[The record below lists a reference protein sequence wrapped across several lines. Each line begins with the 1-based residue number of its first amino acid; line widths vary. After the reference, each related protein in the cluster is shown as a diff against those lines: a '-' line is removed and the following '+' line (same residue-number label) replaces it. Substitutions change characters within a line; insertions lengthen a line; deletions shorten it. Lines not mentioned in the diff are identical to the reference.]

1 MTMRERDYG
10 MHASNSNEQ
19 DDDLDR
25 ALNTALGMYATVE
38 AREGLEQRILANL
51 RSQESS
57 TRSKW
62 WTWGLAAAVLT
73 MIIVA
78 VAWHFNGHTLPPIA
92 NHPAIQQP
100 PANHAVPHRT
110 ENTIVRDIAPVRK
123 RVVQRTSHRDSPPKL
138 DQFPSPQPLST
149 EEIALAEYVK
159 KFPNEA
165 QLVAQAQEEF
175 ALETQKVMNDS
186 GSETRPSTS
195 IEEER

>member
-1 MTMRERDYG
+1 MQKQNDRWNET
-10 MHASNSNEQ
+10 NSN
-19 DDDLDR
+19 DPDRDLDR
-25 ALNTALGMYATVE
+25 VINTALAMYATME

-51 RSQESS
+51 RNQESRRPS
-57 TRSKW
+57 RW
-62 WTWGLAAAVLT
+62 WAWGLAAAALA
-73 MIIVA
+73 MIIMA
-78 VAWHFNGHTLPPIA
+78 IAWRFNGHTIPAIA
-92 NHPAIQQP
+92 NHPAIQHP
-100 PANHAVPHRT
+100 PVNQVVPRRT

-123 RVVQRTSHRDSPPKL
+123 RVVQRTTHRDTHPKL
-138 DQFPSPQPLST
+138 DQFPSLQPLST

-175 ALETQKVMNDS
+175 ALETQKVMNHA

>member
-1 MTMRERDYG
+1 
-10 MHASNSNEQ
+10 
-19 DDDLDR
+19 
-25 ALNTALGMYATVE
+25 
-38 AREGLEQRILANL
+38 
-51 RSQESS
+51 
-57 TRSKW
+57 
-62 WTWGLAAAVLT
+62 

-78 VAWHFNGHTLPPIA
+78 VAWHFNGHTLPAIA

-100 PANHAVPHRT
+100 PVNQVLPHRT

-123 RVVQRTSHRDSPPKL
+123 RVVQRTTHRDTHPKL

-175 ALETQKVMNDS
+175 ALETQKVMNDA
-186 GSETRPSTS
+186 GSETRPSSS